1 MSCVVNVDVRANCTM
16 TKRVLGIVIRHN
28 ASCTDAPMAL
38 PSKIFRAGGID
49 GAMMFI
55 GAKVRLSLMRKVARN
70 AAIALYAAYSVLCL
84 SAITK
89 VAR

>member
-55 GAKVRLSLMRKVARN
+55 GAKLRRTLHEEGIAN
-70 AAIALYAAYSVLCL
+70 AAIALYAAYSGLC
-84 SAITK
+84 
-89 VAR
+89 

>member
-1 MSCVVNVDVRANCTM
+1 MSCVVNVDVRVHYTM
-16 TKRVLGIVIRHN
+16 TKRVFGIVIRHN
-28 ASCTDAPMAL
+28 ASCTNAPMAL

-55 GAKVRLSLMRKVARN
+55 GTKVRLSLMRKVARN
-70 AAIALYAAYSVLCL
+70 VAIALYAAYSGLCL
-84 SAITK
+84 SVITT